1 MIDRQYIVNE
11 FYKLEEKAE
20 IINLQEHVSV
30 YLIGGGNLALRGVK
44 ESTKDIDIIVKNKTQ
59 FSLLTK
65 VFETPIH
72 GRPIYLRQ
80 YKSEWDYNLGMS
92 VRYKHPSGDYFI
104 DVFIKRVLGGL
115 YLSKNMIQRAEIIPE
130 FSQHRFFK
138 IYLISKEDIF
148 LFKCVTSLERIRDT
162 EDLITL
168 IEMGLDYNLI
178 IEELKHQL
186 SKNPDSLRLK
196 TLIQNRI
203 ENILEYIGEI
213 KGLKAILQYLNH
225 I

>member
-1 MIDRQYIVNE
+1 M
-11 FYKLEEKAE
+11 
-20 IINLQEHVSV
+20 
-30 YLIGGGNLALRGVK
+30 
-44 ESTKDIDIIVKNKTQ
+44 
-59 FSLLTK
+59 
-65 VFETPIH
+65 
-72 GRPIYLRQ
+72 
-80 YKSEWDYNLGMS
+80 
-92 VRYKHPSGDYFI
+92 
-104 DVFIKRVLGGL
+104 
-115 YLSKNMIQRAEIIPE
+115 
-130 FSQHRFFK
+130 
-138 IYLISKEDIF
+138 
-148 LFKCVTSLERIRDT
+148 ERIRDT

-213 KGLKAILQYLNH
+213 KGLKEILQYLNQ